1 MKFHWSLWMAV
12 VALAVSPLQAARY
25 DIDVAHSSIQFKVK
39 HLGISTVTGRFKQF
53 IGFISADEKNAAKS
67 KVEVTVDITS
77 VDTQNEKRDGHLK
90 SPDFFDAAKYPSAR
104 FVSKK
109 VSPVQDGKF
118 TVVGD
123 LTLRGVTKPVTLDA
137 VFEGKAKDPWGAE
150 RAAFTATAV
159 INRQDFGIKWNQ
171 VLDNGGVMVSDEVKL
186 EFEIEGVAKTSAK
199 AAKK

>member
-53 IGFISADEKNAAKS
+53 IGFISADEKNATKS

-77 VDTQNEKRDGHLK
+77 VDTQNEKRDEHLK

-118 TVVGD
+118 TVGGD

-186 EFEIEGVAKTSAK
+186 EFEIEGVVKTTAK